1 MTSETMSINQIL
13 IHKMYYSK
21 CGYHFTT
28 CVDSLSHLVSS
39 LMRLYVMDMAVL
51 LAGGVA
57 VLLAGGVAVLLAGG
71 MIGTSLSLIGI
82 LSFLPAEFT
91 ATTLME

>member
-1 MTSETMSINQIL
+1 MLLAEGVAVLLAGGVT
-13 IHKMYYSK
+13 
-21 CGYHFTT
+21 
-28 CVDSLSHLVSS
+28 
-39 LMRLYVMDMAVL
+39 VL